1 MSSTEKTALIME
13 GGAMRGMFTAGVTDV
28 MMENDI
34 TFDGAAGTSAGAAYG
49 CNFKSH
55 QIGRVIRYHKKYC
68 RDRRFA
74 SLWSLFKTGDLFGA
88 DFCYYEIPDKLDK
101 FDRETFKNSPM
112 EFYVTCTDIVT
123 GKPVYHRCDNADKND
138 IEWMRAS
145 ASIPMAAEIVKIDGK
160 LLLDGGMTDSIP
172 VRFMQNLGYDKCVVI
187 LTQPFGYIKKKNNM
201 IPLLKIK
208 YKEYPNLIKALKN
221 RHIMYNETL
230 KYIDEQEKA
239 GRLLAIRP
247 PEALEIKHVSHKPE
261 ELERVYQIGR
271 KVCAENLQRIKDF
284 LITEHTGPKLMK

>member
-1 MSSTEKTALIME
+1 MDGLEKTALIME
-13 GGAMRGMFTAGVTDV
+13 GGAMRGMFTAGVIDV
-28 MMENDI
+28 LMENGID
-34 TFDGAAGTSAGAAYG
+34 FDGAAGTSAGAAYG

-55 QIGRVIRYHKKYC
+55 QIGRVIRYNKKYC

-101 FDRETFKNSPM
+101 FDKETFKNSSM
-112 EFYVTCTDIVT
+112 EFYVTCTDILT
-123 GKPVYHRCDNADKND
+123 GKAVYHRCDNADKND

-145 ASIPMAAEIVKIDGK
+145 ASMPMAAEIVKVDGK

-172 VRFMQNLGYDKCVVI
+172 VRFMQSKGYGKCVVI
-187 LTQPFGYIKKKNNM
+187 LTQPLGYIKKKNNM

-208 YKEYPNLIKALKN
+208 YRKYPNLINALKN
-221 RHIMYNETL
+221 RHIMYNKTL
-230 KYIDEQEKA
+230 EYIEKQEKE
-239 GRLLAIRP
+239 GKLLVLRP
-247 PEALEIKHVSHKPE
+247 PENLGISHVSHDPE

-271 KVCAENLQRIKDF
+271 KTCTEKLESIKDF
-284 LITEHTGPKLMK
+284 LSERHC